1 MSLSGTDLLEI
12 RSIFKEELREELQPI
27 KGELEA
33 LSNDI
38 KEIYKMI
45 ADLQHSVITDPK
57 FKKLSIEKKLLA
69 LNAELLEAARQV
81 GLSLP
86 R

>member
-33 LSNDI
+33 LSNGI

-45 ADLQHSVITDPK
+45 ADLQH
-57 FKKLSIEKKLLA
+57 
-69 LNAELLEAARQV
+69 Q
-81 GLSLP
+81 LSLTLNL
-86 R
+86 RNSLLRRSY